1 MSSDFDRAVEFAG
14 CRGPLPARWCSD
26 DGQSIAKD
34 VCGKHPPRTPDGD
47 LWPCPETLR
56 TLRLIQEVR
65 ADECERL
72 RPLLD
77 EECPHEPDE
86 HAEGTCEVCDAAF
99 AVDAALQG
107 RAEKHREAT

>member
-1 MSSDFDRAVEFAG
+1 MSDDLGRAIKHLGCTRGEVISRRTGLRHNDGCIRHPYGGGQPEQITWPCSTALALAAEFA
-14 CRGPLPARWCSD
+14 
-26 DGQSIAKD
+26 K
-34 VCGKHPPRTPDGD
+34 
-47 LWPCPETLR
+47 
-56 TLRLIQEVR
+56 VR